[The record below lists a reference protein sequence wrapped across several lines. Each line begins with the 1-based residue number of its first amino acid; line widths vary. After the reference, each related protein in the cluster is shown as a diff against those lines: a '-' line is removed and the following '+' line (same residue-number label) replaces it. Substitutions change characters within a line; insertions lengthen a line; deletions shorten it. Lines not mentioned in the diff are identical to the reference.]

1 MSDQNKPVNKQNYYL
16 LYNISTENGIL
27 LGTILDYFMPGI
39 NEYQPFRRRISVN
52 QLSRYTLVSYCH
64 IFGFVVEWR

>member
-1 MSDQNKPVNKQNYYL
+1 MSDQNKPVDKHNYYL
-16 LYNISTENGIL
+16 LYNISIEKGIL
-27 LGTILDYFMPGI
+27 LGTILDYFMPVI
-39 NEYQPFRRRISVN
+39 NEYVN